1 MKAIETKKATT
12 KKETT
17 KKVVELTN
25 EQINIA
31 LVKKEQAKQKR
42 LLNPQFSHL
51 VSRQKKISLIEFKK
65 DGLKVLLNT
74 KKYVNELQDSSYSL
88 AENINLIDKCKNF
101 INHITKQS
109 RNGEFVNNEL
119 LTSVIENVNK
129 LKSGLYSEY
138 NFSQLVQKIVK
149 ISINKNVDYNTA
161 LNLVIAENVKKE
173 TKKAFKVKK

>member
-1 MKAIETKKATT
+1 MNATKKQIA

-25 EQINIA
+25 EQINSSLI
-31 LVKKEQAKQKR
+31 KKEQAKQKR

-65 DGLKVLLNT
+65 DGLKVLLST
-74 KKYVNELQDSSYSL
+74 KKYVDELQDSSYSL

-101 INHITKQS
+101 INHVAKQS
-109 RNGEFVNNEL
+109 RKGEFVNNEL
-119 LTSVIENVNK
+119 LTLVIENVNR
-129 LKSGLYSEY
+129 LKTGLYSEY
-138 NFSQLVQKIVK
+138 NFAQLVQKIVK